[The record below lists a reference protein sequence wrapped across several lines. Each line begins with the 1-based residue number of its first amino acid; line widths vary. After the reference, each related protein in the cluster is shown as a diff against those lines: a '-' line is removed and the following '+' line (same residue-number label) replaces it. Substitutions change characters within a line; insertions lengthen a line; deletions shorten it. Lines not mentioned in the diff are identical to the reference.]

1 MSEQDEWKAALE
13 RAQAAGFRTL
23 PLESK
28 LDGGWWAALTDNEPP
43 APVRSLPSVG
53 WRRLT
58 ILGGV
63 LLDSVAAANSEAQ
76 AEIEEDQHSLRGIRS
91 LVSRSRAQ

>member
-28 LDGGWWAALTDNEPP
+28 LDGGWWAPLTDNEPP
-43 APVRSLPSVG
+43 APVRSFAQRWLEAPDDP
-53 WRRLT
+53 WH
-58 ILGGV
+58 V

-76 AEIEEDQHSLRGIRS
+76 LRSKKTSTHCAAYARWS
-91 LVSRSRAQ
+91 AASSE